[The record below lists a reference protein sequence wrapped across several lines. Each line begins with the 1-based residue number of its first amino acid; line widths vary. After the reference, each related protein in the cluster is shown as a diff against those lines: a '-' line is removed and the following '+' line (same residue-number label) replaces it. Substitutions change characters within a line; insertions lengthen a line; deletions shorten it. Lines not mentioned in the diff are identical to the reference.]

1 MVGTHRRPTILLVD
15 DDHPNRVLLR
25 AHLGSTYDVHE
36 VNDGPS
42 ALAFVERTRP
52 DLVLLDVM
60 MPEMTGLEV
69 CKRLKELDD
78 EYLPVILLTALGEQ
92 DDRNAG
98 LRAGADDFLTKPVDR
113 HELILRVQTFLR
125 LRDQDQRIRTQLK
138 ELNER
143 DQVIRQQVQ
152 ELGRAYRDLQ
162 ATQAQLVQS
171 AKVASLG
178 DLVAGLAHEINNPL
192 AFAVSHLAT
201 ARRSLEKLG
210 RRIRTESSQADLLHW
225 ERAEDRL
232 REMTVGLERIQE
244 LVLKLRI
251 FSRMDQGEQGL
262 VSMRE
267 CVDSVLTILGY
278 RLRGRIEVETRLGE
292 PDQIECFPSLISQA
306 LMNLIANAIDAIEG
320 HGRLTISAGVD
331 GDSYSIAVTDTGPGI
346 PEELRERVLEPFF
359 TTKPVGAGTG
369 LGLSITHSIVK
380 KHQGTLELRS
390 AEGGGTT
397 AIIKIPLNPGA
408 PASP

>member
-1 MVGTHRRPTILLVD
+1 VGTSRRPTILLVD
-15 DDHPNRVLLR
+15 DELANRVLLK
-25 AHLGSTYDVHE
+25 AYLGSVYDVHE
-36 VNDGPS
+36 VSDGPS
-42 ALAFVERTRP
+42 ALEFVERTRP

-69 CKRLKELDD
+69 CQKLKERRDD
-78 EYLPVILLTALGEQ
+78 YLPVVLLTALGEQ

-113 HELILRVQTFLR
+113 HELILRVQTFIR
-125 LRDQDQRIRTQLK
+125 LRDQDQRIRAQLK
-138 ELNER
+138 ELKER
-143 DQVIRQQVQ
+143 DQIIGQHVRELRQ
-152 ELGRAYRDLQ
+152 AYHELQ
-162 ATQAQLVQS
+162 AAQAQLVQS
-171 AKVASLG
+171 AKIASLG
-178 DLVAGLAHEINNPL
+178 ELVAGIAHEINNPL
-192 AFAVSHLAT
+192 SFAVGHLGT

-210 RRIRTESSQADLLHW
+210 RRIRSESSQADLLHW

-232 REMTVGLERIQE
+232 QEMTVGLERIQE

-251 FSRMDQGEQGL
+251 FSRLDQGEQGR

-267 CVDSVLTILGY
+267 CVDSLLTILGH

-306 LMNLIANAIDAIEG
+306 LMNLIANAIDAIDG
-320 HGRLTISAGVD
+320 HGRLTISTGAD
-331 GDSYSIAVTDTGPGI
+331 GDSYSIAITDTGPGI

-380 KHQGTLELRS
+380 RHHGTLELRT

-397 AIIKIPLNPGA
+397 AIIKIPLNFGS

>member
-1 MVGTHRRPTILLVD
+1 VDTTRRPTILLVD
-15 DDHPNRVLLR
+15 DELSNRVLLR
-25 AHLGSTYDVHE
+25 AYLGSAYDIHDAS
-36 VNDGPS
+36 DGAS
-42 ALAFVERTRP
+42 ALAFVESAQP

-60 MPEMTGLEV
+60 MPEMSGFEV
-69 CKRLKELDD
+69 CQRLKERRDD
-78 EYLPVILLTALGEQ
+78 YLPVILFTALGEQ

-125 LRDQDQRIRTQLK
+125 LRDQNQRIRTQLK

-143 DQVIRQQVQ
+143 DQIIRQQVQ
-152 ELGRAYRDLQ
+152 ELEQAYRELQ
-162 ATQAQLVQS
+162 ATQAQLIQS
-171 AKVASLG
+171 AKIASLG
-178 DLVAGLAHEINNPL
+178 ELVAGLAHEINNPL
-192 AFAVSHLAT
+192 AFAVSHLGT

-232 REMTVGLERIQE
+232 REMGVGLERIQE

-251 FSRMDQGEQGL
+251 FSRMDQGEEGR

-267 CVDSVLTILGY
+267 CVATILAILGH
-278 RLRGRIEVETRLGE
+278 RLRAGVEVETHLGE
-292 PDQIECFPSLISQA
+292 PDQIDCFPSLINQA
-306 LMNLIANAIDAIEG
+306 LMNLVANAIDAIDG
-320 HGRLTISAGVD
+320 QGRLTISTGKE
-331 GDSYSIAVTDTGPGI
+331 GDSFTIAVTDTGPGI
-346 PEELRERVLEPFF
+346 PETLRERVLEPFF

-380 KHQGTLELRS
+380 KHHGTLELRS
-390 AEGGGTT
+390 ADGGGTA
-397 AIIKIPLNPGA
+397 AIIKIPLHRDA
-408 PASP
+408 AASP